1 MSDELIDLL
10 QQGKINIPLF
20 CEMAAHKGFPKFL
33 ADIEIYVNR
42 FATKMIGFLNSY
54 VDAGRAQIMQ
64 QNKAEN
70 QDSILYLL
78 KNMDIDEG
86 NYFDRRIHD
95 DIDEIIK
102 DIRETHKGRSESAS
116 DDLQYDPVRVMESVF
131 DDPANFKGSPSEKAV
146 MIFCK
151 QNQII
156 YSKLTD
162 EEKLWLFNIMDKSKL
177 LKRLVSQRGKKK

>member
-1 MSDELIDLL
+1 MLL
-10 QQGKINIPLF
+10 LF
-20 CEMAAHKGFPKFL
+20 PAGHRIGG
-33 ADIEIYVNR
+33 R
-42 FATKMIGFLNSY
+42 FAPAFPPVPDTD
-54 VDAGRAQIMQ
+54 VDTGRQQIVQ
-64 QNKAEN
+64 QNKDVK

-102 DIRETHKGRSESAS
+102 DIRETHKGRSESAP
-116 DDLQYDPVRVMESVF
+116 DDPQYDPLRVMESII
-131 DDPANFKGSPSEKAV
+131 DDLANFKGSPEEKAV

-162 EEKLWLFNIMDKSKL
+162 EEKLWLFNIMNKSKL